1 MKLRFVLFLTILAAS
16 AHAAQPAQAWVPTWT
31 TAQPLFRVD
40 PPAGRGGAAPGRA
53 MSPAQQIA
61 RQGFHDQ
68 TVRMILRTSI
78 GGSKVRVRLSNAI
91 GAAPVDIGAAHIAV
105 HGKDSEIVAGSDR
118 TLTFGGK
125 PGWTMRPGV
134 VIVSDPVD
142 LDVPKGGELAVSL
155 YFPGET
161 GPVTSHN
168 DLHTEYISSQ
178 TGDTTG
184 APAMA
189 DPIKAGTAFWLSAVE
204 VLAPANTPV
213 IVALGDSITEG
224 FRSTPDTNH
233 TWPNLLSARLLANK
247 ATANIAMANVGIGG
261 NRILRDGTGAS
272 VLARLDR
279 DVLTQPGVKWIIL
292 LEGINDIGHGFQ
304 VPAEAVTADELIAA
318 DKQVIERAHTVGVK
332 VIGATLP
339 PYEGANYASEAGE
352 AVRAALNNW
361 IRTSGAFDGVAD
373 FDKATQDPANP
384 KRLRA
389 DCDSGDHLH
398 PNDTG
403 YQVMADAVDLGIFRA
418 KK

>member
-1 MKLRFVLFLTILAAS
+1 
-16 AHAAQPAQAWVPTWT
+16 
-31 TAQPLFRVD
+31 
-40 PPAGRGGAAPGRA
+40 
-53 MSPAQQIA
+53 
-61 RQGFHDQ
+61 
-68 TVRMILRTSI
+68 
-78 GGSKVRVRLSNAI
+78 
-91 GAAPVDIGAAHIAV
+91 
-105 HGKDSEIVAGSDR
+105 
-118 TLTFGGK
+118 
-125 PGWTMRPGV
+125 
-134 VIVSDPVD
+134 
-142 LDVPKGGELAVSL
+142 
-155 YFPGET
+155 
-161 GPVTSHN
+161 
-168 DLHTEYISSQ
+168 
-178 TGDTTG
+178 
-184 APAMA
+184 
-189 DPIKAGTAFWLSAVE
+189 
-204 VLAPANTPV
+204 
-213 IVALGDSITEG
+213 
-224 FRSTPDTNH
+224 
-233 TWPNLLSARLLANK
+233 
-247 ATANIAMANVGIGG
+247 
-261 NRILRDGTGAS
+261 

-403 YQVMADAVDLGIFRA
+403 YQAMADAVDLGIFRA